1 MARVNVAQ
9 RWTTIEKAARG
20 DESSL
25 VQGFVR
31 GFAVLRAF
39 RPSEDYLSNAEIA
52 QRASI
57 PRPTVSRLTQ
67 TLTALG
73 FLTYSPSL
81 GQYSLGAGLATLCH
95 TLLAGMPYRLASQ
108 PYLQELADFS
118 RLPVSLAMRDQLD
131 MVYIETARHA
141 GTKPPR
147 FDLGA
152 RIPVDLT
159 AMGRAY
165 LYGLPANERSTL
177 FESIRKAR
185 GDARWR
191 TIKNSLKRAFQMLD
205 RKGYCLSLGDWRK
218 DVLGVGAPVFTGDG
232 MVLAVNCGGPPNE
245 VTTDFLEHEIGPR
258 LVQAAVRIAREQH
271 RKPG

>member
-1 MARVNVAQ
+1 M
-9 RWTTIEKAARG
+9 
-20 DESSL
+20 
-25 VQGFVR
+25 
-31 GFAVLRAF
+31 
-39 RPSEDYLSNAEIA
+39 
-52 QRASI
+52 
-57 PRPTVSRLTQ
+57 
-67 TLTALG
+67 
-73 FLTYSPSL
+73 
-81 GQYSLGAGLATLCH
+81 YSLGAGLATLCH
-95 TLLAGMPYRLASQ
+95 TLLAGMPYRLAAQ

-177 FESIRKAR
+177 FEFDPQGAR
-185 GDARWR
+185 RRALAHDQKLAQAGVSDARSQGLLPVPR
-191 TIKNSLKRAFQMLD
+191 RLAEGRSR
-205 RKGYCLSLGDWRK
+205 
-218 DVLGVGAPVFTGDG
+218 VGAPVITGDG

-258 LVQAAVRIAREQH
+258 LVQAAARIAREQH